1 MEYKS
6 TSFGVTVDHDLNLE
20 EIENVHR
27 FWKEHR
33 EEDFFLYMTWNEFKD
48 LIGLSHDSKRTP
60 KWIIQNK
67 EKWIWAKLKYGI

>member
-6 TSFGVTVDHDLNLE
+6 TSFGVTVDHDLSLE
-20 EIENVHR
+20 EIENVHD

-48 LIGLSHDSKRTP
+48 LIGLSHAHDRLPRWK
-60 KWIIQNK
+60 IENK
-67 EKWIWAKLKYGI
+67 EKWIWAKLKYGF